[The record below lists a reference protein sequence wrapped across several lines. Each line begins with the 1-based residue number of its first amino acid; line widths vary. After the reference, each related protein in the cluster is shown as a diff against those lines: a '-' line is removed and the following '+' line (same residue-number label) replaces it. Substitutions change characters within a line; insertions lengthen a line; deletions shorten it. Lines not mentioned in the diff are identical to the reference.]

1 LLTFCKASL
10 RRHPLISASMAY
22 NSPIRFRAS
31 SVSADGVRT
40 YIVDLAAG
48 MSPAGSFRYL
58 SIAVQ
63 FVEPGVR
70 IRLQNTAEAGRWLCG
85 WMPFLS
91 GL

>member
-1 LLTFCKASL
+1 V
-10 RRHPLISASMAY
+10 H
-22 NSPIRFRAS
+22 
-31 SVSADGVRT
+31 
-40 YIVDLAAG
+40 IVDLAAG

-70 IRLQNTAEAGRWLCG
+70 IRLQNTAEANEMALRVDT
-85 WMPFLS
+85 FLS

>member
-1 LLTFCKASL
+1 
-10 RRHPLISASMAY
+10 MAY

-40 YIVDLAAG
+40 MHIVDLAAG

-70 IRLQNTAEAGRWLCG
+70 IRLQNTAEASEMALRVDT
-85 WMPFLS
+85 FLS